1 MTRRLAPS
9 LAGLALVCLAAAPPA
24 AANAFTDPGPAFSN
38 ARSDFAPRVPL
49 SAFMAPVSWFDPSRL
64 RLSSTV
70 SVGSGFGG
78 RSSALSVTR
87 LSYAFGAP
95 LTMSV
100 GLGNSFGFDGGKG
113 SPFFLESMDLTW
125 RPNANSLFRVEF
137 HDVRSP
143 LQMRGWGPGYGIG
156 GPYPSS
162 Y

>member
-1 MTRRLAPS
+1 MTRRLALS
-9 LAGLALVCLAAAPPA
+9 LAALALACLAAPPA
-24 AANAFTDPGPAFSN
+24 SANEFTDSNTAFSN
-38 ARSDFAPRVPL
+38 ARSSYAPRVPL
-49 SAFMAPVSWFDPSRL
+49 SAFAAPVSWFDPSRL

-78 RSSALSVTR
+78 GSSALSVTR

-95 LTMSV
+95 FTMGVS
-100 GLGNSFGFDGGKG
+100 LGNSLGFDGAKG

-125 RPNANSLFRVEF
+125 RPNSNSLFRFEF

-143 LQMRGWGPGYGIG
+143 LQYRGWGPGYGIG
-156 GPYPSS
+156 GPYTYP